1 MLMMLVGMGAL
12 AQAYTLSF
20 TKLTSGTNYNT
31 YTAAHDI
38 TCDGKGWSV
47 YGNQSVGDNL
57 RVGGKTTTATDRTLT
72 SKVALVNS
80 PIGSVSINHNGTGNG
95 TNSQITINSIKVEG
109 STSSNFANSKTKII
123 TSPSVSSA
131 GKLTFSLDEGN
142 WDANSYFKITVNYTV
157 AITSGSSAN
166 NCYLTITSV
175 EFNAGSSYEIVAD
188 ANNDTYGTVTVDG
201 TTITAT
207 PNTGY
212 RISKTEPY
220 TVLDGTASVTDN
232 HDGTFTVDAS
242 EDCLIQINF
251 EEIPLHIYNFY
262 VNGISV
268 SEDFAYEDTEIPFP
282 SDPSDINGKVF
293 RGWAEA
299 TISGTTN
306 SAPTFVSSKTM
317 GEDDIN
323 FYAVFA
329 TKNGSSVE
337 YRFTLDPEDFSGASY
352 TANDGT
358 HSVEASATDA
368 SGATMTVNY
377 TTANVMKQ
385 SGKIQFKTS
394 GSYLYNTTDLGSIVS
409 VSNGTATNLATTY
422 GTSQNPSSG
431 SLSTGQGYFK
441 ITANGGTGTSTGIT
455 VTFVKGNITYSN
467 YCTNVPSNATITLNA
482 ACTDG
487 AKVYSTYSN
496 ASAWVVPAELEVS
509 EVGVNGE
516 SKLQVV
522 NYTTGDVVPANTGV
536 MVSADKWAEGNT
548 KDFTITLS
556 NAAGTSVLNEDNCLR
571 PTGAGITADAMA
583 DADADCTYYRLTMHN
598 GTQIGFWWGA
608 AEGVAF
614 ALLAANK
621 AYLAVPNSSDAR
633 VQSFWFGEETAIE
646 AVKAEQNTGVRYNMA
661 GQRVGTGYKGIVIVN
676 GKKMLNK

>member
-1 MLMMLVGMGAL
+1 MKHYLLKSIMLLCMLMVGMGAW

-20 TKLTSGTNYNT
+20 TKLTTGTNYNS

-47 YGNQSVGDNL
+47 FGNQSIGDYI

-80 PIGSVSINHNGTGNG
+80 PISSVVINHNGTGNG
-95 TNSQITINSIKVEG
+95 SNSQITVNSIKVEG
-109 STSSNFANSKTKII
+109 STSSSFTNSKTKTI

-142 WDANSYFKITVNYTV
+142 WDANSYFKITVNYQ
-157 AITSGSSAN
+157 ITGSN
-166 NCYLTITSV
+166 NCYLTITSI
-175 EFNAGSSYEIVAD
+175 EFNADPSCEIVAD
-188 ANNDTYGTVTVDG
+188 ANNDTYGTVTING
-201 TTITAT
+201 AIITAT

-212 RISKTEPY
+212 RVSKTEPY
-220 TVLDGTASVTDN
+220 TVLDGTATVTDN
-232 HDGTFTVDAS
+232 HDGTYTVDAS

-262 VNGISV
+262 VNGTSV
-268 SEDFAYEDTEIPFP
+268 SEDVAYEDTEIPFP

-317 GEDDIN
+317 GEDDID
-323 FYAVFA
+323 FFAVFA
-329 TKNGSSVE
+329 TGNGSSVE
-337 YRFTLDPEDFSGASY
+337 YSFTLDPEDFSGSSY
-352 TANDGT
+352 SANDGN

-385 SGKIQFKTS
+385 SGKIQFKSS

-409 VSNGTATNLATTY
+409 VSTDNAANLSTTY
-422 GTSQNPSSG
+422 GTSENPSSG

-441 ITANGGTGTSTGIT
+441 IKASGGTGTSTGIT
-455 VTFVKGNITYSN
+455 ITFVKDNTTYSE
-467 YCTNVPSNATITLNA
+467 YCTTVATPYFVVTTADTDFYSLFLDYAVTIPSNVTAYKGLLNGSTLQL
-482 ACTDG
+482 TEIEG
-487 AKVYSTYSN
+487 
-496 ASAWVVPAELEVS
+496 
-509 EVGVNGE
+509 GVI
-516 SKLQVV
+516 
-522 NYTTGDVVPANTGV
+522 PANTGV
-536 MVSADKWAEGNT
+536 VFKTKVAGTATFVQTEDVPALENNDIKGVAAETAISSIDAGSGNTVLVLGTVDGHVGFAKPAEGQVN
-548 KDFTITLS
+548 
-556 NAAGTSVLNEDNCLR
+556 
-571 PTGAGITADAMA
+571 
-583 DADADCTYYRLTMHN
+583 
-598 GTQIGFWWGA
+598 
-608 AEGVAF
+608 
-614 ALLAANK
+614 LAANK
-621 AYLAVPNSSDAR
+621 AYIISPSTLAKVRISL
-633 VQSFWFGEETAIE
+633 GEATAIK
-646 AVKAEQNTGVRYNMA
+646 AVGNTPNNAVRYNLA
-661 GQRVGTGYKGIVIVN
+661 GQRVNANAKGIVIVN

>member
-1 MLMMLVGMGAL
+1 MLMVGMGAW

-20 TKLTSGTNYNT
+20 TKLTSGTNYNS

-47 YGNQSVGDNL
+47 FGNQSVGDNL

-72 SKVALVNS
+72 SKAALVNS
-80 PIGSVSINHNGTGNG
+80 PICSVSINHDGTVNGK
-95 TNSQITINSIKVEG
+95 NSEITVNSITVEG
-109 STSSNFANSKTKII
+109 STSSNFANSKTKTI

-142 WDANSYFKITVNYTV
+142 WDADSYFKITVNYTV
-157 AITSGSSAN
+157 AITSGSTAN
-166 NCYLTITSV
+166 NCYLTINSV
-175 EFNAGSSYEIVAD
+175 EFNAASEYEIVAGT
-188 ANNDTYGTVTVDG
+188 NNDTYGTVTVDG

-207 PNTGY
+207 PNAGY

-220 TVLDGTASVTDN
+220 TVLDGTATVTDN

-262 VNGISV
+262 VNGTSV
-268 SEDFAYEDTEIPFP
+268 SEDVVYEDSEIPFP
-282 SDPSDINGKVF
+282 SDPEDINGKEF

-306 SAPTFVSSKTM
+306 TAPTFVSSKTM

-337 YRFTLDPEDFSGASY
+337 YSFTLDSEDFSGTSY
-352 TANDGT
+352 AANDGT

-385 SGKIQFKTS
+385 SGKIQFKSS

-409 VSNGTATNLATTY
+409 VSTGTAANLTTTY

-441 ITANGGTGTSTGIT
+441 IKASGSTGTSTGIT
-455 VTFVKGNITYSN
+455 VTFVKNNTTYSD
-467 YCTNVPSNATITLNA
+467 YCTTVVATPATVDVTI
-482 ACTDG
+482 G
-487 AKVYSTYSN
+487 ATGYATFVAPYNMDFEGTTVTAFLVEPDIANSVVHMTSVDK
-496 ASAWVVPAELEVS
+496 VPAGTALVVKGTTTSVPTTDSADPVTTALEVS
-509 EVGVNGE
+509 DVATDYDGVNTYYY
-516 SKLQVV
+516 L
-522 NYTTGDVVPANTGV
+522 GV
-536 MVSADKWAEGNT
+536 DNGKVGFRPLAEGGS
-548 KDFTITLS
+548 I
-556 NAAGTSVLNEDNCLR
+556 AAGKCFFKTTPS
-571 PTGAGITADAMA
+571 AKF
-583 DADADCTYYRLTMHN
+583 LTMSFDNEVDGISNVTTTAEN
-598 GTQIGFWWGA
+598 G
-608 AEGVAF
+608 
-614 ALLAANK
+614 
-621 AYLAVPNSSDAR
+621 AV
-633 VQSFWFGEETAIE
+633 
-646 AVKAEQNTGVRYNMA
+646 YNLA
-661 GQRVGTGYKGIVIVN
+661 GQRVNANAKGIVIVN
-676 GKKMLNK
+676 GKKYINK